1 MISNLKQLRK
11 QWRECSPDEMA
22 ETADEEELHL
32 REATG
37 LRMEIKM
44 AETKQEGEEV
54 GEKLEEEIAVSL
66 LAELQQ
72 QQDQEE
78 EFLLQDLASKVT

>member
-1 MISNLKQLRK
+1 
-11 QWRECSPDEMA
+11 MA